1 MQRADRPV
9 FLNLARIRFPVGAL
23 ASIGHRISGVVLVC
37 LLPFAVLALQRSLAG
52 AGEFTG
58 LVEALRSP
66 FGRAL
71 LVVVAW
77 ACAQHLF
84 AGIRHLLSDFD
95 VGSSLQASRGSAYAV
110 LVAGAAVALAAGL
123 AGLLG

>member
-1 MQRADRPV
+1 MQRTDRPV
-9 FLNLARIRFPVGAL
+9 FLNLARIRFPVGAV

-52 AGEFTG
+52 ESEFTA
-58 LVEALRSP
+58 LAAALRSP
-66 FGRAL
+66 LGRAF

-84 AGIRHLLSDFD
+84 AGIRHLLSD
-95 VGSSLQASRGSAYAV
+95 VGIGASLHASRKSAFAV
-110 LVAGAAVALAAGL
+110 LMAGAAVALAALL
-123 AGLLG
+123 AGLFA